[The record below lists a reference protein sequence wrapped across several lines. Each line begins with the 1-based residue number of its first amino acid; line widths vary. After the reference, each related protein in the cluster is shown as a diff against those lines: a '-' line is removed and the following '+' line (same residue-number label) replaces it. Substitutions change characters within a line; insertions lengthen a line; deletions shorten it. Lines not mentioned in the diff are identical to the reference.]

1 MKQVEKM
8 VKQADYWHVPDT
20 NTTVCCLTF
29 KNGFT
34 EIGVYRGDDGEIVA
48 NQAAYKDAINNS
60 SRYLL
65 WQQKHENLEQTIRDQ
80 VRELTDDIRSQIDN
94 LLSDLYSCS
103 SSSDEPAHELT
114 KDVCDLWIKMAKEDS
129 WSTTIQGVINSRYK
143 KQKDRLEYAHKLA
156 KRFSELFHA
165 SLDLKVRKE
174 VIYFTMEQTKVNQE
188 ARQVFADCLQ
198 VPGESVEFV
207 LSEDLNDEQANQ
219 VFQIL
224 EQLGLDVTRDLSIHG
239 GDAIY

>member
-20 NTTVCCLTF
+20 NTIVCCLTF

-34 EIGVYRGDDGEIVA
+34 EIGIYRGDGDEILA

-94 LLSDLYSCS
+94 LLSDLYNCP

-114 KDVCDLWIKMAKEDS
+114 KDACDLWIKMVKEDS

-165 SLDLKVRKE
+165 NLDLKVRRG

-207 LSEDLNDEQANQ
+207 LSEDLNDEQTNQ

-224 EQLGLDVTRDLSIHG
+224 EHVGLEVSRDLSIHG